1 MLGLKQ
7 RLSHVGLFESL
18 DDAELERVMELS
30 ETRLFP
36 PDAVMLR
43 EQLPADALWVVLTG
57 DVEVSRDGRVLAE
70 LGPGSALGELSLF
83 THQARRSATVR
94 AICAVEALRIPVD
107 PFRKMLAAHDLAALK
122 MVSNLAHQMA
132 QRLVA
137 LNDRLL
143 SEGKKGLAVARS
155 ELRRTVL

>member
-7 RLSHVGLFESL
+7 KLSHVPLF
-18 DDAELERVMELS
+18 AELDEDELVRVMDLS
-30 ETRLFP
+30 ETRVFAANA
-36 PDAVMLR
+36 AVLR
-43 EQLPADALWVVLTG
+43 EQTPADALWVVLRG

-94 AICAVEALRIPVD
+94 CICEVEALRIPVE
-107 PFRKMLAAHDLAALK
+107 PFRKLLAARDLAALK
-122 MVSNLAHQMA
+122 MVSHLAHQMA
-132 QRLVA
+132 QRLAA
-137 LNDRLL
+137 LNERLL
-143 SEGKKGLAVARS
+143 SEGRKGLAVARS